1 MVCSSLKRFLFRASP
16 PAITAIRK
24 THLLPGPILGEKL
37 TQTTR
42 PLPSTTQIATDA
54 KETSR
59 PTNAPMLASPMSWFG
74 LQHRGLAHHR
84 KAVILIAPERTE
96 YPISSLNRV
105 LRIVRLLVDGL
116 HPQARERKE
125 LQVTR
130 APRAPVEP

>member
-1 MVCSSLKRFLFRASP
+1 MTKVMIEGS
-16 PAITAIRK
+16 
-24 THLLPGPILGEKL
+24 
-37 TQTTR
+37 QTTR

-84 KAVILIAPERTE
+84 KAVILIAPQRTE

-116 HPQARERKE
+116 HLQARERKE

>member
-1 MVCSSLKRFLFRASP
+1 
-16 PAITAIRK
+16 
-24 THLLPGPILGEKL
+24 
-37 TQTTR
+37 
-42 PLPSTTQIATDA
+42 
-54 KETSR
+54 
-59 PTNAPMLASPMSWFG
+59 MLASPMSWFG

-130 APRAPVEP
+130 APRTLTTSPLPLTGERRLHYHVYCVQSLFPA